1 MLLTFQD
8 RLRIPW
14 RGGAKQISFD
24 AITPVVVI
32 PIVIGVSALHFYCSR
47 LMCITTPA
55 FLGYAYYYL
64 RTLLP
69 RSKFF
74 LMWTVWSIIYLLLL
88 FESTVPLLEL
98 LPEENCVL
106 IVFVCLSLFCMYKTR
121 QKAQQNFVIQSLA
134 SEDDLPDIT
143 EEQED

>member
-1 MLLTFQD
+1 MDSL
-8 RLRIPW
+8 
-14 RGGAKQISFD
+14 
-24 AITPVVVI
+24 VN
-32 PIVIGVSALHFYCSR
+32 
-47 LMCITTPA
+47 
-55 FLGYAYYYL
+55 
-64 RTLLP
+64 
-69 RSKFF
+69 
-74 LMWTVWSIIYLLLL
+74 YLLLL